1 MKKLILILLLTPLAW
16 FAQSCSG
23 NQEPE
28 KDPVKDSLTNV
39 TGELSGTVESQ
50 RASLDSFFRAFN
62 DIQAN
67 LDEIKQKEKIITQS
81 TATGDVANRE
91 EQIKAD
97 IAAIYDLM
105 VKNKQRLAS
114 AKKSLKQSDLK
125 TAEMQK
131 TIDNLQASLDA
142 REQEITTLKSQ
153 LEALNLELSNLT
165 MNYQE
170 TQQQSAAKTEVINT
184 AYYAYGTSKE
194 LIKNGILT
202 KEGGFIGIG
211 KSKKMSENMDLKYF
225 QKIDITQTKEINLGG
240 SMKKA
245 SLSSTHPAGSY
256 KFEGSNGKFDKLVIS
271 DADKFWSVSKYA
283 VIIVE

>member
-16 FAQSCSG
+16 FAQSCNG

-81 TATGDVANRE
+81 TANGDVANRE

-114 AKKSLKQSDLK
+114 AKKSLKQSDMK

-153 LEALNLELSNLT
+153 LESLNLELSNLT

-245 SLSSTHPAGSY
+245 TLSSTHPAGSY

>member
-114 AKKSLKQSDLK
+114 AKKSLKQSDMK

-153 LEALNLELSNLT
+153 LESLNLELSNLT

-245 SLSSTHPAGSY
+245 TLSSTHPAGSY

-271 DADKFWSVSKYA
+271 DSDKFWSVSKYA

>member
-114 AKKSLKQSDLK
+114 AKKSLKESDMK

-153 LEALNLELSNLT
+153 LESLNLELSNLT

-245 SLSSTHPAGSY
+245 TLSSTHPAGSY

-271 DADKFWSVSKYA
+271 DSDKFWSVSKYA

>member
-1 MKKLILILLLTPLAW
+1 MKKLIIVLLLTPLAW

-23 NQEPE
+23 NQDTE
-28 KDPVKDSLTNV
+28 KDPVKDSLANLN
-39 TGELSGTVESQ
+39 GELSGTVDAQ

-67 LDEIKQKEKIITQS
+67 LNEIKDKEKIITQS
-81 TATGDVANRE
+81 TTNGDVANRE

-142 REQEITTLKSQ
+142 REQEITSLKSQ

-170 TQQQSAAKTEVINT
+170 SQQQSAAKTEVINT

-256 KFEGSNGKFDKLVIS
+256 KFEGSDGKFDKLTIT

>member
-28 KDPVKDSLTNV
+28 KDPVKDSLTSV

-114 AKKSLKQSDLK
+114 AKKSLKQSDMK

-153 LEALNLELSNLT
+153 LESLNLELSNLT

-170 TQQQSAAKTEVINT
+170 SQQQSAAKTEVINT

-194 LIKNGILT
+194 LIKKGILT

-211 KSKKMSENMDLKYF
+211 KSKKMSENMDLTYF
-225 QKIDITQTKEINLGG
+225 QKIDITQTKEISLGG

-271 DADKFWSVSKYA
+271 DSDKFWSVSKYA

>member
-28 KDPVKDSLTNV
+28 KDPVKDSLTSV

-170 TQQQSAAKTEVINT
+170 AQQQSAAKTEVINT

-194 LIKNGILT
+194 LMKNGILT

>member
-23 NQEPE
+23 NQEPV

-39 TGELSGTVESQ
+39 NGELSGTVDSQ

-67 LDEIKQKEKIITQS
+67 LDEIKQKEKIITQT

-153 LEALNLELSNLT
+153 LESLNLELSNLT

-194 LIKNGILT
+194 LIKKGILT

-211 KSKKMSENMDLKYF
+211 KSKKMSENMDLTYF
-225 QKIDITQTKEINLGG
+225 QKIDITQMKEISLGG

-245 SLSSTHPAGSY
+245 KLSSTHPAGSY
-256 KFEGSNGKFDKLVIS
+256 KFEGSNEKFDKLVITDS
-271 DADKFWSVSKYA
+271 DKFWSVSKYA